1 MRVTAVELGAPGIS
15 LTEVQSPPAFTPVRL
30 DVTGF
35 VGVAARG
42 PVDVP
47 TPVNSWSEY
56 QWLFGDIGRSP
67 GGLGTAVHAFF
78 AQGGVRA
85 LVLRVSPLPRASEPG
100 TRNAVALHRLTFAD
114 ADGTG
119 PPAELTLAASN
130 EGAWGNGL
138 TITCTLGAVT
148 RFAAGAGG
156 RQIARPAGLSLP
168 PGTLLRVWLDNARG
182 PTFRWVVSSTFRD
195 DGRGGRAVVAVL
207 DDHLD
212 GVPQPPDGQAWQ
224 RTLDVDVITAG
235 VVIVDRAD
243 DVHRQERFDELGLS
257 RLHPRA
263 IGTVLGNE
271 SLLVRPDGRWPER
284 ILPPDGRLV
293 SIESTLSREAVDRFD
308 RIGPA
313 SFFGD
318 VAPESIPIGGIEPS
332 DQDLLLYG
340 ADRMS
345 VEPEIALLSAP
356 DLLWDTVVTPVQVER
371 ARLPTYTSS
380 RPCEPPAP
388 PIEYEP
394 AEPVA
399 VLLEGGGA
407 SLDQALVRQQRVV
420 ALAERQ
426 RRFVALL
433 DVPDGLAYRDVSRWR
448 AAIDSSYAAAYH
460 PWLDT
465 VAEDRTGRSGRHV
478 RKLAPSAVAA
488 GITAGRERRFGIPWG
503 PAAEIAVDAVRAAR
517 DIGDA
522 EHDRL
527 HRLGINV
534 FRAERDGFRLTA
546 AQTLSTKGELRQLSV
561 RRLMTMLAVALERQ
575 GQWLAFEPNTP
586 ALRGELKQAV
596 TLLLRDL
603 YRNGAFVGATEEEA
617 FWVQCDDALNP
628 PWLQQQGRLVA
639 EIGVSPAEPL
649 EFIVLRLSRDAAGTV
664 GVEG

>member
-1 MRVTAVELGAPGIS
+1 MTGAELGAPGVY

-30 DVTGF
+30 DVAGF

-56 QWLFGDIGRSP
+56 QWLFGDIGQSP

-85 LVLRVSPLPRASEPG
+85 LILRVSPLPRASG
-100 TRNAVALHRLTFAD
+100 VAVALHRLTFTQN
-114 ADGTG
+114 GTSVD
-119 PPAELTLAASN
+119 LTLAARN

-138 TITCTLGAVT
+138 TITYTLGATT
-148 RFAAGAGG
+148 RFTAGAGG
-156 RQIARPAGLSLP
+156 RQIAEPAGLELP
-168 PGTLLRVWLDNARG
+168 PGTLLRVWLDDGRL
-182 PTFRWVVSSTFRD
+182 PTFRWVESSTFRD
-195 DGRGGRAVVAVL
+195 DGRGRRTAVAVL
-207 DDHLD
+207 DDDLD
-212 GVPQPPDGQAWQ
+212 GVPEPADGEAWRQ
-224 RTLDVDVITAG
+224 SLDVDVITAG

-243 DVHRQERFDELGLS
+243 DVRRQERFDELGMC

-263 IGTVLGNE
+263 IGAVLSNE
-271 SLLVRPDGRWPER
+271 SLLVRPDGQWPDR
-284 ILPPDGRLV
+284 IVPPDVRLV
-293 SIESTLSREAVDRFD
+293 SIASTLVREAVDRFD
-308 RIGPA
+308 RIEPG

-318 VAPESIPIGGIEPS
+318 VAPEEIPIGGIEPC
-332 DQDLLLYG
+332 DQDLVLHG
-340 ADRMS
+340 VDRMT
-345 VEPEIALLSAP
+345 VEPEIGLLSAP
-356 DLLWDTVVTPVQVER
+356 DLLWDAVVTPVQIEPV
-371 ARLPTYTSS
+371 RLPTYPIS
-380 RPCEPPAP
+380 RPCEPPEL
-388 PIEYEP
+388 PIEYERV
-394 AEPVA
+394 EPVA

-433 DVPDGLAYRDVSRWR
+433 DVPDGLAYRDITRWR
-448 AAIDSSYAAAYH
+448 TAIDSSYAAAYH
-460 PWLDT
+460 PWLGT
-465 VAEDRTGRSGRHV
+465 VAENRADRSSRHL
-478 RKLAPSAVAA
+478 RRLAPSAVAA
-488 GITAGRERRFGIPWG
+488 GITAGRERRLGIPWG

-522 EHDRL
+522 EHDNL

-534 FRAERDGFRLTA
+534 FRAERDGFRLA
-546 AQTLSTKGELRQLSV
+546 AAHTLTRHPDLRQLSV
-561 RRLMTMLAVALERQ
+561 RRLMTMLALVLERQ

-586 ALRGELKQAV
+586 GLRRELKQAV
-596 TLLLRDL
+596 TRLLRDL
-603 YRNGAFVGATEEEA
+603 YRDGAFAGATEEEA

-639 EIGVSPAEPL
+639 EIGVSPATPL